1 MLVYGESINLRSYIL
16 RDPRFVRKN
25 ICVDSWPESWAAV
38 QAKGHNAPKDPNALV
53 ECHQWSAG
61 VPIAAITPT
70 STFGAQVGV
79 TQDHYASILATTQ
92 ARLHVRYP
100 QFHLDG
106 TAFAGE
112 GSSPSCHGKRL
123 AGLPVL
129 QTHSRGQANRSN
141 AGRIG
146 NLSRQTDQSNVV
158 PKQSGT
164 EAFMY
169 ADLLDRD
176 LHRFR

>member
-1 MLVYGESINLRSYIL
+1 
-16 RDPRFVRKN
+16 
-25 ICVDSWPESWAAV
+25 
-38 QAKGHNAPKDPNALV
+38 V

-106 TAFAGE
+106 TAFAGK
-112 GSSPSCHGKRL
+112 GSTPSCHGKRL
-123 AGLPVL
+123 AGILAAHIIMMSL
-129 QTHSRGQANRSN
+129 QGMEMLGGGWWWVVFWSSLEINFISLMSCNTKIVYASVPFKWDCPIRNKCSIPKFDGRGWKSQLVEVGQSVNHR
-141 AGRIG
+141 GP
-146 NLSRQTDQSNVV
+146 NL
-158 PKQSGT
+158 
-164 EAFMY
+164 Y
-169 ADLLDRD
+169 
-176 LHRFR
+176 